1 MLGQTISHYRV
12 IEKLGGGR
20 MGVVYRW
27 NSSRSK
33 ERMHRLLVNRVRRN
47 GSSPNCVAKILKL
60 ANSPQSQPTMGNSFV
75 AANAGS
81 VDRSADYLRI
91 YFYESETWGIS
102 PRAQPQASGTL
113 RHCRLS
119 RHK

>member
-1 MLGQTISHYRV
+1 MIAQTILHYRV

-75 AANAGS
+75 AAMLEAWIG
-81 VDRSADYLRI
+81 
-91 YFYESETWGIS
+91 
-102 PRAQPQASGTL
+102 AQTI
-113 RHCRLS
+113 
-119 RHK
+119 